1 MATKTAKHEP
11 TRLVR
16 IVRDDGEVIETEMT
30 LAMERSIRR
39 MEWADEKREQRRARR
54 EKTFTDAKVKTGQL
68 EAALR
73 KKHRKAGEKPGRW
86 EGPRRSFTLLYGM
99 SAIWSGPG
107 SLTVPIGGRQACRFC
122 SGVRKMPECACCLGC
137 DRVGIGGT

>member
-1 MATKTAKHEP
+1 MPARTARHEP

-39 MEWADEKREQRRARR
+39 MEWAEEKRERRHKRR

-73 KKHRKAGEKPGRW
+73 AKHRKAGEKPGRW
-86 EGPRRSFTLLYGM
+86 EGPRPVFTLHYGM
-99 SAIWSGPG
+99 SAIWSGPD
-107 SLTVPIGGRQACRFC
+107 SLTVIVGGRKICRFC
-122 SGVRKMPECACCLGC
+122 SAVRKMPECACCLGC
-137 DRVGIGGT
+137 DRVGAG